1 MLIMQGF
8 SEDGTG
14 SHRPWWRCGSAT
26 PPKILACGAIADKAM
41 AFLFVLMLPFSYT
54 FGFFHLP

>member
-26 PPKILACGAIADKAM
+26 PPKILARGAIADKAM
-41 AFLFVLMLPFSYT
+41 DFLFKINLWF
-54 FGFFHLP
+54 